1 MNISI
6 YEVGPRDGLQAL
18 KQPVDTSTKKQLIA
32 SLYDA
37 GLRSI
42 EEVSFAHPRLVPQMA
57 DAEKVFDR
65 GSALVMNRRGYERA
79 IAAGVQKIN
88 IVFSPCETFNMENM
102 GKSRSEI
109 VLMYKTFMD
118 KVPKENVR
126 VYISMAFGSP
136 YSGTPRISTLL
147 SCIRDAKMFG
157 NTIVF
162 SDTVGVGTRQEVAQ
176 LAELAKNEGMRA
188 ALHLHHNGNE
198 SRAMEL
204 VRAALFNGIYEIDSS
219 IGGLGGCPFAD
230 NSGANLSTE
239 SLIAHLHAWG
249 FTTGV
254 DEKALS
260 VASKIAEQIKFN
272 EMAHGKEVWSGET
285 WMDSFLPN
293 VSRPAV

>member
-1 MNISI
+1 MKVSI

-18 KQPVDTSTKKQLIA
+18 KEIVPTATKKQLIA
-32 SLYDA
+32 SLYAA
-37 GLRSI
+37 GLHSI

-65 GSALVMNRRGYERA
+65 GSALVMNKRGFDRA
-79 IAAGVQKIN
+79 VSAGVKKFN
-88 IVFSPCETFNMENM
+88 IVFSPCETFNMNNM
-102 GKSRSEI
+102 GKTRSEI

-118 KVPKENVR
+118 KVPKKNVR

-136 YSGTPRISTLL
+136 ASGQPSVGTLI

-157 NTIVF
+157 DTVVF
-162 SDTVGVGTRQEVAQ
+162 ADTVGAATRKEVTE

-204 VRAALFNGIYEIDSS
+204 VRAALLNGIHEIDSS
-219 IGGLGGCPFAD
+219 IGGLGGCPFAE

-239 SLIAHLHAWG
+239 TLVASLHAWG
-249 FTTGV
+249 FETGV

-260 VASKIAEQIKFN
+260 EASRIAEQIKLK
-272 EMAHGKEVWSGET
+272 EIGHGKEAWAGET
-285 WMDSFLPN
+285 WLDSCLPSA
-293 VSRPAV
+293 SRPAV

>member
-1 MNISI
+1 MNISV

-18 KQPVDTSTKKQLIA
+18 KRPVETATKKQLIA

-37 GLRSI
+37 GLHSI

-57 DAEKVFDR
+57 DAEEVFDR
-65 GSALVMNRRGYERA
+65 GSALVMNKRGYDR
-79 IAAGVQKIN
+79 GVAVGVEKFN
-88 IVFSPCETFNMENM
+88 IVFSPCETFNMQNM
-102 GKSRSEI
+102 GKTRSEI

-118 KVPKENVR
+118 KVPKRNVR

-136 YSGTPRISTLL
+136 HSGTPRMSTLI

-157 NTIVF
+157 NTVVF
-162 SDTVGVGTRQEVAQ
+162 SDTVGAGTRKEVAEV
-176 LAELAKNEGMRA
+176 AELAKNEGVRA

-198 SRAMEL
+198 ERALEL
-204 VRAALFNGIYEIDSS
+204 VRAALLNGIYEIDSS

-239 SLIAHLHAWG
+239 TLVAHLHAWG

-254 DEKALS
+254 DEEALKA
-260 VASKIAEQIKFN
+260 ASRIAEQIKL
-272 EMAHGKEVWSGET
+272 SET
-285 WMDSFLPN
+285 
-293 VSRPAV
+293 VSEIAA

>member
-1 MNISI
+1 VNISV

-18 KQPVDTSTKKQLIA
+18 KQPVETVTKRQLIA

-37 GLRSI
+37 GLQSI

-57 DAEKVFDR
+57 DAEEVFDR
-65 GSALVMNRRGYERA
+65 GSALVMNKRGYERA
-79 IAAGVQKIN
+79 VAAGVQKFN
-88 IVFSPCETFNMENM
+88 IVFSPCETFNMNNM
-102 GKSRSEI
+102 GKTRSEI

-136 YSGTPRISTLL
+136 YSGTPRMTTLL

-157 NTIVF
+157 GTIVF
-162 SDTVGVGTRQEVAQ
+162 ADTVGAGTRKEVAE
-176 LAELAKNEGMRA
+176 LAELARNENITA
-188 ALHLHHNGNE
+188 ALHLHHNGEE
-198 SRAMEL
+198 SRALEL
-204 VRAALFNGIYEIDSS
+204 VRAALMNGIYEIDSS

-239 SLIAHLHAWG
+239 TLVSHLHAWG

-254 DEKALS
+254 DEEALKA
-260 VASKIAEQIKFN
+260 ASRIAEQITLRN
-272 EMAHGKEVWSGET
+272 A
-285 WMDSFLPN
+285 
-293 VSRPAV
+293 SR

>member
-18 KQPVDTSTKKQLIA
+18 KRPVETATKKQLIA

-57 DAEKVFDR
+57 DAEEVFDR
-65 GSALVMNRRGYERA
+65 GSALVMNKRGYDRA
-79 IAAGVQKIN
+79 VSAGVQKFN
-88 IVFSPCETFNMENM
+88 IVFSPCETFNMQNM
-102 GKSRSEI
+102 GKTRSEI

-118 KVPKENVR
+118 KVPKSDVR

-136 YSGTPRISTLL
+136 HSGTPRMPTLI

-157 NTIVF
+157 DTVVF
-162 SDTVGVGTRQEVAQ
+162 SDTVGAGTRKEVAE
-176 LAELAKNEGMRA
+176 LAELAKNEGVRP

-198 SRAMEL
+198 GRALEL

-219 IGGLGGCPFAD
+219 IGGLGGCPFAA

-239 SLIAHLHAWG
+239 TLVAHLHAWG

-254 DEKALS
+254 DEKALKA
-260 VASKIAEQIKFN
+260 ASLIAEQIKLN
-272 EMAHGKEVWSGET
+272 ET
-285 WMDSFLPN
+285 
-293 VSRPAV
+293 VSEIAA

>member
-18 KQPVDTSTKKQLIA
+18 KRPVETATKKQLIA

-57 DAEKVFDR
+57 DAEEVFDR
-65 GSALVMNRRGYERA
+65 GSALVMNKRGYDRA
-79 IAAGVQKIN
+79 VSAGVQKFN
-88 IVFSPCETFNMENM
+88 IVFSPCETFNMQNM
-102 GKSRSEI
+102 GKTRSEI

-118 KVPKENVR
+118 KVPKKNVR

-136 YSGTPRISTLL
+136 HSGTPRMPTLI

-157 NTIVF
+157 DTVVF
-162 SDTVGVGTRQEVAQ
+162 SDTVGAGTRKEIAEV
-176 LAELAKNEGMRA
+176 AELAKNEGVRP
-188 ALHLHHNGNE
+188 ALHLHHRGNE
-198 SRAMEL
+198 ERALEL
-204 VRAALFNGIYEIDSS
+204 VRAALLNGIYEIDSS
-219 IGGLGGCPFAD
+219 IGGLGGCPFAN

-239 SLIAHLHAWG
+239 TLVAHLHAWG

-254 DEKALS
+254 DEEALKA
-260 VASKIAEQIKFN
+260 ASRIAEQIKL
-272 EMAHGKEVWSGET
+272 SET
-285 WMDSFLPN
+285 
-293 VSRPAV
+293 VSEIAA

>member
-18 KQPVDTSTKKQLIA
+18 KRPVETATKKQLIA

-57 DAEKVFDR
+57 DAEEVFDR
-65 GSALVMNRRGYERA
+65 GSALVMNKRGYDRA
-79 IAAGVQKIN
+79 VSAGVQKFN
-88 IVFSPCETFNMENM
+88 IVFSPCETFNMQNM
-102 GKSRSEI
+102 GKTRSEI

-118 KVPKENVR
+118 KVPKKNVR

-136 YSGTPRISTLL
+136 HSGTPRLSTLI

-157 NTIVF
+157 DTVVF
-162 SDTVGVGTRQEVAQ
+162 SDTVGAGTRKEVAKF
-176 LAELAKNEGMRA
+176 AELAKNEGIRA
-188 ALHLHHNGNE
+188 ALHLHHSGNE
-198 SRAMEL
+198 QRALEL
-204 VRAALFNGIYEIDSS
+204 VRAALLNGIYEIDSS
-219 IGGLGGCPFAD
+219 IGGLGGCPFAT

-239 SLIAHLHAWG
+239 TLVAHLHAWG

-254 DEKALS
+254 DEEALKE
-260 VASKIAEQIKFN
+260 ASRIAEQIKL
-272 EMAHGKEVWSGET
+272 SET
-285 WMDSFLPN
+285 
-293 VSRPAV
+293 VSEIAA

>member
-1 MNISI
+1 VNISI

-18 KQPVDTSTKKQLIA
+18 KRPVETATKKRLIA

-57 DAEKVFDR
+57 DAEEVYDR
-65 GSALVMNRRGYERA
+65 GSALVMNKRGYDRGV
-79 IAAGVQKIN
+79 AAGVEKFN
-88 IVFSPCETFNMENM
+88 IVFSPCETFNMQNM
-102 GKSRSEI
+102 GKTRSEI

-118 KVPKENVR
+118 KVPKKNVR

-136 YSGTPRISTLL
+136 HSGTPRLSTLI

-157 NTIVF
+157 DTVVF
-162 SDTVGVGTRQEVAQ
+162 SDTVAAGTRKEVAEV
-176 LAELAKNEGMRA
+176 AELAKNEGVRA

-198 SRAMEL
+198 GRALEL
-204 VRAALFNGIYEIDSS
+204 VRAALLNGIYEIDSS

-230 NSGANLSTE
+230 KSGANLSTE
-239 SLIAHLHAWG
+239 TLVAHLHAWG

-254 DEKALS
+254 DEKALK
-260 VASKIAEQIKFN
+260 VASRIAEQIKLS
-272 EMAHGKEVWSGET
+272 ERASEIT
-285 WMDSFLPN
+285 
-293 VSRPAV
+293 A

>member
-18 KQPVDTSTKKQLIA
+18 KRPVETATKKQLIA

-57 DAEKVFDR
+57 DAEEVFDR
-65 GSALVMNRRGYERA
+65 GSALVMNKRGYDRA
-79 IAAGVQKIN
+79 VSAGVQKFN
-88 IVFSPCETFNMENM
+88 IVFSPCETFNMQNM
-102 GKSRSEI
+102 GKTRSEI

-118 KVPKENVR
+118 KVPKNNVR

-136 YSGTPRISTLL
+136 HSGTPRMPTLI

-157 NTIVF
+157 NTVVF
-162 SDTVGVGTRQEVAQ
+162 SDTIGTGTRKEVAEV
-176 LAELAKNEGMRA
+176 AELAKNEGIRA
-188 ALHLHHNGNE
+188 ALHLHHSGNE
-198 SRAMEL
+198 GRALEL
-204 VRAALFNGIYEIDSS
+204 VRAALLNGIYEIDSS
-219 IGGLGGCPFAD
+219 IGGLGGCPFAN

-239 SLIAHLHAWG
+239 TLVAHLHAWG

-254 DEKALS
+254 DEEALKA
-260 VASKIAEQIKFN
+260 ASRIAEQIKL
-272 EMAHGKEVWSGET
+272 SET
-285 WMDSFLPN
+285 
-293 VSRPAV
+293 VSEIAA

>member
-18 KQPVDTSTKKQLIA
+18 KRPVETTTKKQLIA

-57 DAEKVFDR
+57 DAEAVFDR
-65 GSALVMNRRGYERA
+65 GSALVMNKRGYDRA
-79 IAAGVQKIN
+79 VSAGVQKFN
-88 IVFSPCETFNMENM
+88 IVFSPCETFNMQNM
-102 GKSRSEI
+102 GKTRSEI

-118 KVPKENVR
+118 KVPKKNVR

-136 YSGTPRISTLL
+136 HSGTPRIPTLI

-157 NTIVF
+157 DTVVF
-162 SDTVGVGTRQEVAQ
+162 SDTVGVGTRKEVAEV
-176 LAELAKNEGMRA
+176 AELAKNEGVRP

-198 SRAMEL
+198 GRALEL

-239 SLIAHLHAWG
+239 TLVTHLHAWG

-254 DEKALS
+254 DEEALKA
-260 VASKIAEQIKFN
+260 ASRIAEKIKL
-272 EMAHGKEVWSGET
+272 SET
-285 WMDSFLPN
+285 
-293 VSRPAV
+293 VSEIAA